1 MVLTA
6 VRNRIVDLVLQVLID
21 VGQNA
26 QVVLG
31 AQMLALG
38 LQQVQVVL
46 QRLFLQRL
54 RLGGGGGEALG
65 GRAEADVHAVHIAD
79 QIHDLR
85 CGHIVGE
92 PAAEGGGEVELAVR
106 EGSGAA
112 EAAHG
117 IADGTVDAPVHLAG
131 DDGTLAAVDVRALI
145 HHQHIQLGAELLE
158 LVTGKDA
165 GLAAANDRNIITGV
179 HQFDSIL
186 QYSFGGA
193 LETS

>member
-65 GRAEADVHAVHIAD
+65 GRAEADVHAVHI
-79 QIHDLR
+79 
-85 CGHIVGE
+85 VGSD
-92 PAAEGGGEVELAVR
+92 P
-106 EGSGAA
+106 
-112 EAAHG
+112 
-117 IADGTVDAPVHLAG
+117 
-131 DDGTLAAVDVRALI
+131 
-145 HHQHIQLGAELLE
+145 
-158 LVTGKDA
+158 
-165 GLAAANDRNIITGV
+165 
-179 HQFDSIL
+179 
-186 QYSFGGA
+186 
-193 LETS
+193 